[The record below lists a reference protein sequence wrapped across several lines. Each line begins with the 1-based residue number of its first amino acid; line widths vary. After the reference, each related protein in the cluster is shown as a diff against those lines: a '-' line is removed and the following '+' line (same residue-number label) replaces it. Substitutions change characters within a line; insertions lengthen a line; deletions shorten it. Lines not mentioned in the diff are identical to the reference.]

1 MPESKRKRDTKVD
14 RRRVRDGLE
23 IPYHRE
29 VYLLWYA
36 YSQYLNTHG
45 LVVERKPQ
53 GAKPKKKNFGK
64 LNKNVSKEWKLKP
77 IGTHKRKIRHPSD
90 LYLAGVDE
98 WWEQNWK
105 DLFAERESGFVRS
118 VDAIPKK
125 PNKDTIYIEVPLD
138 TSSQILRG
146 KCKEI
151 IDDEMISRNIKT
163 NTKPISTA
171 KYKPD
176 APINIVYRVWIRK
189 LCTKILHDQGI
200 PNREIYDEISEL
212 NVGETQKTRT
222 SDGSNWKK
230 GDKYYSGGLCM
241 YDTIKS
247 KFSFDIWK
255 EVSRDYTEC
264 EVLLKDV
271 KNGLFGF
278 RNLKDRSKTKNLF
291 SDKTSLDFSGNKKK
305 KK

>member
-1 MPESKRKRDTKVD
+1 MPESKRQRDTKVD
-14 RRRVRDGLE
+14 KRRVRDGLE
-23 IPYHRE
+23 IPYHKDI
-29 VYLLWYA
+29 YLLWYA
-36 YSQYLNTHG
+36 YAQYLNTHG
-45 LVVERKPQ
+45 LVIERNPI

-64 LNKNVSKEWKLKP
+64 LNKDVLKEWKLNP
-77 IGTHKRKIRHPSD
+77 VGTFKRKSKDQEHPSD
-90 LYLAGVDE
+90 LYCSGFDQ
-98 WWEQNWK
+98 WWNENWK
-105 DLFAERESGFVRS
+105 ELFAEREIGFVRS

-151 IDDEMISRNIKT
+151 IDDEMISRNLKI

-189 LCTKILHDQGI
+189 LCTKILHDDGM
-200 PNREIYDEISEL
+200 PNKDIYGSLCVL
-212 NVGETQKTRT
+212 NVG
-222 SDGSNWKK
+222 
-230 GDKYYSGGLCM
+230 DKFGGESM
-241 YDTIKS
+241 YGLNNDPA
-247 KFSFDIWK
+247 DIWK

-278 RNLKDRSKTKNLF
+278 RNLNERSKSKNLF
-291 SDKTSLDFSGNKKK
+291 SDKTSLDFSAKKK
-305 KK
+305 KKKK